1 MTGRLAGK
9 RALVTA
15 AGAGIGR
22 AIAIAFASEGAR
34 VIATNRT
41 GARLDGLSDEGVAEV
56 HELDVTDAAAVRALS
71 EQVGAMDILINCA
84 GVVQPNTV
92 LSCSDEDLTAALEIN
107 LMGTIKAIQA
117 FMPKMIEAGGGT
129 IVNIGSIISSL
140 KGAPDRFAYG
150 TTKGAINGLTK
161 SISVDF
167 APQGIR
173 INTSCPGTIET
184 ESMNARISSA
194 PDPDEARAMFSA
206 RHPVGRLGKPE
217 EIAALAVHLA
227 SDESGFTTGQTIVV
241 DGGWTA

>member
-1 MTGRLAGK
+1 MTGRLAHK

-22 AIAIAFASEGAR
+22 AIAIAFAREGAQ
-34 VIATNRT
+34 VIATNRS
-41 GARLDGLSDEGVAEV
+41 GSKLDGLADEGVAAM
-56 HELDVTDAAAVRALS
+56 HELDVTDMTATRALS
-71 EQVGAMDILINCA
+71 EQIGTLDVLINCA

-92 LSCSDEDLTAALEIN
+92 LSCSDDDLNTAIEIN
-107 LMGTIKAIQA
+107 LIGTIRTIQA
-117 FMPKMIEAGGGT
+117 FMPQMIANGGGT

-167 APQGIR
+167 AAQGIR
-173 INTSCPGTIET
+173 INTICPGTIET
-184 ESMNARISSA
+184 ESMNARISGA
-194 PDPDEARAMFSA
+194 QDPDAARAMFSA
-206 RHPVGRLGKPE
+206 RHPVGRLGKPQ
-217 EIAALAVHLA
+217 EIAALAIHLA
-227 SDESGFTTGQTIVV
+227 GDESGFTTGQTIVV